1 MPIGFATTLL
11 WRGCRHRIPNAVDV
25 RELVGGRRRFL
36 AASLSCRR
44 RHRTNPNFSLF
55 DVYIQTSFVWVVGC
69 RATNRTFLVRDIR
82 CFGVVNGV
90 MVLADYC
97 LVITWLPAC
106 LIFYEKHLKHCCC
119 TSACAAKLL
128 KTTANAATA
137 APDDDPDGPPHA
149 AAAAGRESRV
159 EAFYGGPFARFILKF
174 CKPLTASVAVLLQ
187 TEAGATKTGDEI
199 FRGNLPLPC
208 ILPRNFFFLGQNALR
223 CSSELQ
229 MGHSSGLPSSPRG
242 FFLPA
247 RKVKRR
253 RGANRNLERMPFF
266 RRC

>member
-1 MPIGFATTLL
+1 
-11 WRGCRHRIPNAVDV
+11 
-25 RELVGGRRRFL
+25 
-36 AASLSCRR
+36 
-44 RHRTNPNFSLF
+44 
-55 DVYIQTSFVWVVGC
+55 
-69 RATNRTFLVRDIR
+69 
-82 CFGVVNGV
+82 

-174 CKPLTASVAVLLQ
+174 CKPLTASVAVLLVASTVHWSIALVPSTTATQMFPEDHFGSKAQAAAARFQVGRQRERGGGGQ
-187 TEAGATKTGDEI
+187 TCGDHRSR
-199 FRGNLPLPC
+199 FPLAS
-208 ILPRNFFFLGQNALR
+208 LSLSSRSFLHR
-223 CSSELQ
+223 
-229 MGHSSGLPSSPRG
+229 
-242 FFLPA
+242 
-247 RKVKRR
+247 
-253 RGANRNLERMPFF
+253 
-266 RRC
+266 